1 MARGLFKSIYG
12 KTDEGIFPEL
22 YSHEGT
28 TSKTK
33 RMDIRLAGWELG
45 QVEDDEDDE
54 EDEEEEIDISASV
67 PPSGGMKLPTAP
79 GGAVT
84 APSVFTQEK
93 EGFPMWVLGIFILGF
108 ALAWRQNKKA

>member
-22 YSHEGT
+22 YSHEGM

-45 QVEDDEDDE
+45 QTDEDDE
-54 EDEEEEIDISASV
+54 EEETPSV
-67 PPSGGMKLPTAP
+67 ATSSTPSTPSSSGMSLPTAP

-84 APSVFTQEK
+84 GPSVFTQEK

>member
-45 QVEDDEDDE
+45 QTDDDE
-54 EDEEEEIDISASV
+54 EDEEDDFT
-67 PPSGGMKLPTAP
+67 PPPTPSPSLSLPTAP

-84 APSVFTQEK
+84 GPSVFTQEK

-108 ALAWRQNKKA
+108 ALAWRQNKKS